1 MDKSKSEAVP
11 GTKTAQCTQEEH
23 GMSSPIPPTQG
34 SITTRA
40 AKSDVRATQGDVRA
54 TRSDDVARRTSA
66 PASAAAPV
74 APPVSLQIFPSSPPQ
89 QVLNEMA
96 SAARVHDGLRA
107 QGQEL
112 HFAHD
117 PQSGRMTVQVRDSGG
132 RVLRTISPSEAL
144 EVAAGKPLE

>member
-11 GTKTAQCTQEEH
+11 GTKTAQCTQEEY

-40 AKSDVRATQGDVRA
+40 AKSDVRATQGDMRA
-54 TRSDDVARRTSA
+54 TRSDGVARRTSA
-66 PASAAAPV
+66 AASAAAPV
-74 APPVSLQIFPSSPPQ
+74 SLQTFPSSPPQ
-89 QVLNEMA
+89 QVLDEMA
-96 SAARVHDGLRA
+96 SAARMHDALRA
-107 QGQEL
+107 QGREL

>member
-1 MDKSKSEAVP
+1 MDKSKSEA
-11 GTKTAQCTQEEH
+11 AQGRGPHVTQEDY

-40 AKSDVRATQGDVRA
+40 AKSDVHATQGEVRA
-54 TRSDDVARRTSA
+54 TRSDGAARRTSA
-66 PASAAAPV
+66 PSSGAAP
-74 APPVSLQIFPSSPPQ
+74 APPVSLQTFPSSPPQ
-89 QVLNEMA
+89 QVLDEMA
-96 SAARVHDGLRA
+96 SAARAHDALRA
-107 QGQEL
+107 QGRDL

-132 RVLRTISPSEAL
+132 HVLRTISPSEAL

>member
-11 GTKTAQCTQEEH
+11 GTKTALCTQEEY

-34 SITTRA
+34 SITMHA
-40 AKSDVRATQGDVRA
+40 AQGADADAVRRRGASD
-54 TRSDDVARRTSA
+54 
-66 PASAAAPV
+66 SAAAPPVPSVSPV
-74 APPVSLQIFPSSPPQ
+74 APSVSLQTFPSRPPQ
-89 QVLNEMA
+89 EVLDEMA
-96 SAARVHDGLRA
+96 SAARVHDALRA
-107 QGQEL
+107 QGREL

-132 RVLRTISPSEAL
+132 QVLRTISPSEAL